1 MKCMGVHNRIALI
14 YRRESMVECSN
25 SVMLRKSVISG
36 KHANGEL
43 DSNDILQLLPEGDNN
58 KYQMGVS
65 IEVDGDSYHGSATYM
80 ASGHNEN
87 GSENDDILEAVQDDE
102 FTSFEVAEQRSHQ
115 FSSPYRLYVIAILF

>member
-1 MKCMGVHNRIALI
+1 MKCMGVYSRITLI
-14 YRRESMVECSN
+14 CRRESMVECSN

-65 IEVDGDSYHGSATYM
+65 IEVDRDSFHDSTAYM

-87 GSENDDILEAVQDDE
+87 GSENDNTLEEVQDDE
-102 FTSFEVAEQRSHQ
+102 FTSFEVAEQRSNQ
-115 FSSPYRLYVIAILF
+115 ISSPYR